1 MTLSFFG
8 SKEKQSLVEVDIHSH
23 LIPNI
28 DDGAKDMERS
38 IELILS
44 LKEMGYKKLI
54 TTPHVSDMFLNSSSD
69 ILNSYT
75 NLKRELV
82 KKEIEIDIEVAAE
95 YYADKNFEELLSK
108 RDILTFGEKKYLL
121 FELSYFTSPQDL
133 ESLVYDI
140 KLAGYT
146 PVLAH
151 PERYVYLH
159 NNIETYRNIK
169 SMGVLFQI
177 NLTSIVNYYSEE
189 VTKTVKKLIL
199 NGMVDFIGSDTHHR
213 QHIKFLKK
221 SFSHTL
227 YKKIFK
233 YNQILNNTLYFK

>member
-1 MTLSFFG
+1 MKLPFF
-8 SKEKQSLVEVDIHSH
+8 SKVKHSLVDVDIHSH

-28 DDGAKDMERS
+28 DDGAKNIERS

-54 TTPHVSDMFLNSSSD
+54 TTPHVSDMFLNSSTD
-69 ILNSYT
+69 VLEGYKT
-75 NLKRELV
+75 L
-82 KKEIEIDIEVAAE
+82 KKELIARNIEIELEVAAE
-95 YYADKNFEELLSK
+95 YYADENFEELLSK
-108 RDILTFGEKKYLL
+108 RDLLTFGKEKYLL
-121 FELSYFTSPQDL
+121 FELSYFTPHQDL
-133 ESLVYDI
+133 ESLVHEI

-159 NNIETYRNIK
+159 DNLDNYRDIK

-177 NLTSIVNYYSEE
+177 NLLSIPSYYSDE
-189 VTKTVKKLIL
+189 VAKVVKGLIN

-221 SFSHTL
+221 SFLDSF

-233 YNQILNNTLYFK
+233 KNIILNDSLV

>member
-1 MTLSFFG
+1 VTLPFFSF
-8 SKEKQSLVEVDIHSH
+8 KEKQSLVSVDIHSH
-23 LIPNI
+23 LIPAI

-75 NLKRELV
+75 NLKRELI
-82 KKEIEIDIEVAAE
+82 KREIGIEIEVAAE
-95 YYADKNFEELLSK
+95 YYADETFEKLLSEG
-108 RDILTFGEKKYLL
+108 DILTFGKEKYLL

-159 NNIETYRNIK
+159 NNISKYQNIK
-169 SMGVLFQI
+169 DMGVLFQI
-177 NLTSIVNYYSEE
+177 NLVSIESYYSEE
-189 VTKTVKKLIL
+189 VMKTVKELIL
-199 NGMVDFIGSDTHHR
+199 NGMVDFIGSDTHHKR
-213 QHIKFLKK
+213 HLKFLKK
-221 SFSHTL
+221 SFSSAL

-233 YNQILNNTLYFK
+233 HNKILNNTLFK

>member
-1 MTLSFFG
+1 MGWLFFS
-8 SKEKQSLVEVDIHSH
+8 SKEKQSLISVDIHSH
-23 LIPNI
+23 LIPAI

-54 TTPHVSDMFLNSSSD
+54 TTPHVSDMFLNSSED
-69 ILNSYT
+69 ILKAYD
-75 NLKRELV
+75 NLKSELG
-82 KKEIEIDIEVAAE
+82 KKSIDIDIEVAAE
-95 YYADKNFEELLSK
+95 YYADENFEKLLNQ
-108 RDILTFGEKKYLL
+108 RDILTFGKEKYLL

-140 KLAGYT
+140 KLAAYT

-159 NNIETYRNIK
+159 GDIEKYQNIK
-169 SMGVLFQI
+169 NMGVLFQI
-177 NLTSIVNYYSEE
+177 NLVSIENYYSEE
-189 VTKTVKKLIL
+189 VMKTVKALIL
-199 NGMVDFIGSDTHHR
+199 NGMVDFIGSDTHHTR
-213 QHIKFLKK
+213 HIKFLKK
-221 SFSHTL
+221 SFSSTL

-233 YNQILNNTLYFK
+233 HNKILNNTLFK